1 MVRQFGGLDPL
12 VALLANSDNKDL
24 LAAATGAIWKCAI
37 SEENVLRFQELRAID
52 QLVTLLNDQPE
63 EVGYRIVRRIPS
75 NNVARIRSMLS
86 IMLKILQLSCLT
98 SFIFNIIGRMSRFD
112 INDFPNNLNIKR
124 KYSPSCGKINNF
136 FLEIFSNSSTFQTVF

>member
-63 EVGYRIVRRIPS
+63 EVGYH
-75 NNVARIRSMLS
+75 AEYFAFG
-86 IMLKILQLSCLT
+86 
-98 SFIFNIIGRMSRFD
+98 SFEIGD
-112 INDFPNNLNIKR
+112 
-124 KYSPSCGKINNF
+124 
-136 FLEIFSNSSTFQTVF
+136 V